1 MNEVYLKK
9 LVNGNNL
16 NTKEMKNI
24 MEKIMKGELPESLI
38 GAILTALSIKGET
51 VEEITAAAII
61 MRNFAEKVKIN
72 KRIRLDTCGTGGD
85 EKGTINVSTASAFIL
100 SSGGVSVVKHGNRS
114 VTSKCGSA
122 DVIEALGGNINLDPP
137 QVEDMINNINFGF
150 LYAPTFHK
158 AMKYAAPVRKSLSIK
173 TIFNLLGPIT
183 NPGKTNYQVVGVFK
197 PELTSKI
204 ALALKNMGSKRV
216 LVVHGM
222 EGLDEISI
230 VRETKISE
238 LYNGEIIEYYI
249 SPEDFGLKR
258 GNIKEIMGG
267 SKEKNASIIRDV
279 FEGKK
284 GKVRDFILLN
294 AGAGFYVTG
303 KSKTISEGITFA
315 ETLIDS
321 GKTKKK
327 LEEYIEYSN
336 SFRGEEREKC
346 I

>member
-1 MNEVYLKK
+1 MNELYLKK
-9 LVNGNNL
+9 LVNGKDL
-16 NTKEMKNI
+16 NKKEMK
-24 MEKIMKGELPESLI
+24 KIMGKIMTGELPESLI
-38 GAILTALSIKGET
+38 GALLTALSIKGET

-61 MRNFAEKVKIN
+61 MRNFAEKIKIN

-122 DVIEALGGNINLDPP
+122 DVIEALGGNINLDPN
-137 QVEDMINNINFGF
+137 QVGDMINNINFGF

-173 TIFNLLGPIT
+173 TIFNLLGPLT
-183 NPGKTNYQVVGVFK
+183 NPGNTNYQVVGVFK

-204 ALALKNMGSKRV
+204 ASALKNMGSKRV
-216 LVVHGM
+216 MVVHGM
-222 EGLDEISI
+222 ECLDEISI
-230 VRETKISE
+230 TRETKISE
-238 LYNGEIIEYYI
+238 LNNGEIRDYYI

-258 GNIKEIMGG
+258 GKLKEIMGG
-267 SKEKNASIIRDV
+267 CKEKNASIIRDV
-279 FEGKK
+279 FEGEK
-284 GKVRDFILLN
+284 GTIRDFILLN

-303 KSKTISEGITFA
+303 KSKTIEEGISFA
-315 ETLIDS
+315 EKLIDS

-327 LEEYIEYSN
+327 LDEFIEYSN
-336 SFRGEEREKC
+336 SFKREVINEC

>member
-16 NTKEMKNI
+16 NTKEMKII
-24 MEKIMKGELPESLI
+24 MEKIMTGELPESLI

-51 VEEITAAAII
+51 VEEITAAAVI
-61 MRNFAEKVKIN
+61 MRNFAEKIKIN

-85 EKGTINVSTASAFIL
+85 EKGTINVSTAAAFIL

-122 DVIEALGGNINLDPP
+122 DVIEALGGNINLGPN
-137 QVEDMINNINFGF
+137 QVEDMIDKINFGF

-173 TIFNLLGPIT
+173 TIFNILGPLT

-197 PELTSKI
+197 PELTSK
-204 ALALKNMGSKRV
+204 LASAFKNMGSKRV

-222 EGLDEISI
+222 ECLDEISI
-230 VRETKISE
+230 TRETKISE
-238 LYNGEIIEYYI
+238 LFNGEVKEYYI

-258 GNIKEIMGG
+258 GKMKEIMGG
-267 SKEKNASIIRDV
+267 TKEENASIIKNV
-279 FEGKK
+279 FEGEK
-284 GKVRDFILLN
+284 GTIRNFIILN

-327 LEEYIEYSN
+327 LQEYIEYSN
-336 SFRGEEREKC
+336 SFKGEEREKC